1 MYVLGSFSQLLIY
14 TEKYIV
20 QMGVVQLVVPYID
33 HVVAIGPT
41 SIKEAVL
48 SDQLIQLVTQNLP
61 RQFL

>member
-1 MYVLGSFSQLLIY
+1 MLGSFSQLLIY

-41 SIKEAVL
+41 PIKEAVL

>member
-1 MYVLGSFSQLLIY
+1 M
-14 TEKYIV
+14 

>member
-1 MYVLGSFSQLLIY
+1 MYMLGSFSQLLIY

-41 SIKEAVL
+41 PIKEAVL
-48 SDQLIQLVTQNLP
+48 IYRVTS
-61 RQFL
+61 